1 MSGWAARSREDKEMN
16 CQEFQQVLPHI
27 IETGGNA
34 EQEAHLQSCQACSE
48 LVRDLKYIAE
58 QAKLLLPMRDP
69 SPRVWSNIQQS
80 LEREGLSQEG
90 RMSRQGHITKTSTA
104 QKKSWTPLGIVI
116 AAIAVLALTV
126 LLIRYQPNP
135 NQQAAALPTTSDGP
149 AALDSNDQVLVSQ
162 ISQRDPAVARAY
174 ESSLKEVNS
183 YISDSQQA
191 LKNDPGNTLVRRHLI
206 HAYHQ
211 KAMLY
216 EMATNRS
223 LQ

>member
-1 MSGWAARSREDKEMN
+1 MN

-27 IETGGNA
+27 IETGGDA

-80 LEREGLSQEG
+80 LEREGRVQED
-90 RMSRQGHITKTSTA
+90 RMSRQGHIITTSNT
-104 QKKSWTPLGIVI
+104 QKKSWTPLGTVL
-116 AAIAVLALTV
+116 AAITVFALAVLLV
-126 LLIRYQPNP
+126 RYHPAPENS
-135 NQQAAALPTTSDGP
+135 QQADTTS
-149 AALDSNDQVLVSQ
+149 AATVSTASDLDSNDQLLVSQ
-162 ISQRDPAVARAY
+162 LAQLDSAVGKAY
-174 ESSLKEVNS
+174 ENSLKEVNS
-183 YISDSQQA
+183 YISDSQRA
-191 LKNDPGNTLVRRHLI
+191 LQNDPNNVVARQHLM

-223 LQ
+223 LR